1 MYKTWV
7 PVKEKQRWEAQARY
21 ETEMTAVAP
30 RLKAQK
36 KPVAVDKP
44 PVVKKQL
51 SEEELELKRENDR
64 ERKRKS
70 RANGGVEKKEEE
82 NSKKRTKRA
91 NLVKVQLDAQ
101 REKERQWKANQQKCM
116 SQEKKEAK
124 NKKRRDK
131 NNSNRGRNAKR
142 QAERRNW
149 SDEKRKKYN
158 DKDALGMKKYR
169 RSGGYLDRID
179 EMKEKIARSNKKRKR
194 PSRSKSNLGE

>member
-1 MYKTWV
+1 
-7 PVKEKQRWEAQARY
+7 
-21 ETEMTAVAP
+21 MTAYTPLSNFVLAAP
-30 RLKAQK
+30 RLKVQK

-51 SEEELELKRENDR
+51 SEEELELKRKNDR

-116 SQEKKEAK
+116 SQEKKEAIRIK
-124 NKKRRDK
+124 NEEIKTTATEDAMPSDRLNAEIGVTKSAK
-131 NNSNRGRNAKR
+131 NTMTRTH
-142 QAERRNW
+142 W
-149 SDEKRKKYN
+149 V
-158 DKDALGMKKYR
+158 
-169 RSGGYLDRID
+169 
-179 EMKEKIARSNKKRKR
+179 
-194 PSRSKSNLGE
+194 